1 MSQLLHHRNTE
12 HQNLLLSTRISRLGH
27 KHFPFSNHPFL
38 RHPGRAAWHGAMDHG
53 LNCLAGMHQLF
64 KSCDCLW
71 CRRHEGPVAIR
82 LLLTTRMLRHWWGE
96 WMGGWGEL
104 ARMVNATILRNCWGG
119 WVDGWVGG
127 ILTFVAL
134 AQMLN
139 ASQLLVLG
147 VGCQRSLHLHTCSMH
162 VQFDVSSQVDRS
174 NTCRRMLNEA
184 ATAIH
189 VEVHQIKAC
198 KIFNYDIKFFRIV
211 FRWFGLPDRNFQK
224 LAPNSSFRG
233 VFRDPQKTLE
243 ATILWK
249 FQMISTLHILDDV
262 QITRGP

>member
-1 MSQLLHHRNTE
+1 MSQLLQHRNTE

-38 RHPGRAAWHGAMDHG
+38 RHSGRAAWHGAMDHG

-119 WVDGWVGG
+119 WVDVWVGG

-174 NTCRRMLNEA
+174 NTCRRMLDCFSLLRTSRPKFSKKKLPTPVSEA
-184 ATAIH
+184 
-189 VEVHQIKAC
+189 
-198 KIFNYDIKFFRIV
+198 F
-211 FRWFGLPDRNFQK
+211 
-224 LAPNSSFRG
+224 
-233 VFRDPQKTLE
+233 FRDPQKTLE